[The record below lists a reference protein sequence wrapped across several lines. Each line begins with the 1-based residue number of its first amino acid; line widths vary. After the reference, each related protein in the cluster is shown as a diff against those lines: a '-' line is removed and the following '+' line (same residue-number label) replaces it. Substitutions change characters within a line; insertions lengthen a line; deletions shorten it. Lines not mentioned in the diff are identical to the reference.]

1 MALHRVTVLKE
12 IHSVSMVL
20 RFHRGGESTI
30 RQKCLPRLL
39 KGGNNERKAERPW
52 FNERLFS
59 DQKAV
64 SRKPVS
70 VCHHLSVEIKIFPS
84 SLQLKTKLRNKL
96 QYDVAVVRQLSATTW
111 EFRVRGNTFVL
122 LINLPDFY
130 VKDLH
135 AHNRRV
141 SPAEGLTSLLG
152 VRGGQ
157 RCDSCQVLGGRDG
170 LQRGGRLREHWAR

>member
-1 MALHRVTVLKE
+1 M
-12 IHSVSMVL
+12 
-20 RFHRGGESTI
+20 
-30 RQKCLPRLL
+30 
-39 KGGNNERKAERPW
+39 
-52 FNERLFS
+52 
-59 DQKAV
+59 
-64 SRKPVS
+64 
-70 VCHHLSVEIKIFPS
+70 
-84 SLQLKTKLRNKL
+84 
-96 QYDVAVVRQLSATTW
+96 AVVRQLSATTW

-152 VRGGQ
+152 VWGGQ